1 MTVTR
6 TRKVNSA
13 ALVGGVGFV
22 ALAALLVLMLRT
34 GGTGLTEAGRIVVGS
49 LGFTILVGWWGFWMA
64 RSFRAKDEY
73 LRHVECASWFLGG
86 LVGLMASVPVYAFV
100 GLGGLH
106 WLNPQ
111 SPVGPGLSRAFAF
124 GYMLP
129 MMMQVVGVLVVAL
142 WMRLRRP

>member
-1 MTVTR
+1 MV
-6 TRKVNSA
+6 
-13 ALVGGVGFV
+13 
-22 ALAALLVLMLRT
+22 
-34 GGTGLTEAGRIVVGS
+34 
-49 LGFTILVGWWGFWMA
+49 LVGWWGFWMA

-73 LRHVECASWFLGG
+73 LRHVERASWFLGG
-86 LVGLMASVPVYAFV
+86 LAGLMASVPIYVFI

-111 SPVGPGLSRAFAF
+111 TPVGPEASRAFAL

-142 WMRLRRP
+142 WMRLHRR

>member
-1 MTVTR
+1 MPVTR
-6 TRKVNSA
+6 MRRVYSA
-13 ALVGGVGFV
+13 AIVGGVGFV

-34 GGTGLTEAGRIVVGS
+34 GGPGLSEVGRILVGS
-49 LGFTILVGWWGFWMA
+49 LGFMILVGWWGFWMA

-73 LRHVECASWFLGG
+73 LRHVERASWFLGG
-86 LVGLMASVPVYAFV
+86 LVGLMASVPIYAFI

-111 SPVGPGLSRAFAF
+111 SPVGPEMSRAFAL

-129 MMMQVVGVLVVAL
+129 MMMQVGGVLIVAVWL
-142 WMRLRRP
+142 RLSKR